1 MPKNRT
7 YLVQPPVQRLQ
18 VYSRKRKRP
27 RQSRIFNKEDARWMR
42 LQVTDTGVGMSADHI
57 QHIFE
62 SFYQIDVH
70 HAGSGIGL
78 ALVKAFVEM
87 HGGTIHVDSAEG
99 QGTRFCIEMPAHQ
112 TGALDS
118 NTTRSA
124 MLANL
129 KEGAVLAADQET
141 IQVADHDT
149 KPEDKE
155 TILVIDDNQ
164 DIRDY
169 VRSVLQENTT
179 SLRLPMDKRAF
190 NKP

>member
-1 MPKNRT
+1 
-7 YLVQPPVQRLQ
+7 
-18 VYSRKRKRP
+18 
-27 RQSRIFNKEDARWMR
+27 MR

-112 TGALDS
+112 TDALDS

-124 MLANL
+124 VLANL

-179 SLRLPMDKRAF
+179 SSKPPTDKRAF